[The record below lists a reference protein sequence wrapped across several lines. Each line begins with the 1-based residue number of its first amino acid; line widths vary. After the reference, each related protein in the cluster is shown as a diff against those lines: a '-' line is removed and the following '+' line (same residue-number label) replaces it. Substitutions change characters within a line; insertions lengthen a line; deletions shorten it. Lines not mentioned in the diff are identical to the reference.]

1 MLTYKKLYVPTF
13 NKCSI
18 DCGFFIHISRGK
30 KRKGLVYR
38 ERSIEDDGYLI
49 NDEKRWTLGS
59 APMTPV
65 PRVREDEIQEVT
77 IEMKEDNEQPLGRGQ

>member
-1 MLTYKKLYVPTF
+1 MYLLST
-13 NKCSI
+13 NDGI
-18 DCGFFIHISRGK
+18 DCGFLVHFSRGK
-30 KRKGLVYR
+30 KRNGLVYR

-77 IEMKEDNEQPLGRGQ
+77 IEMKEDSEQPLGRAQ